1 MQTNEHFNSFNT
13 ERDKKME
20 QMLSEFKNKFG
31 EEFGDDVVLIAYKRD
46 KPEGSW
52 H

>member
-1 MQTNEHFNSFNT
+1 MKANEHSHPSDI
-13 ERDKKME
+13 ERDKRIEKR
-20 QMLSEFKNKFG
+20 LSEFKNKFG
-31 EEFGDDVVLIAYKRD
+31 EEFGEDVVLIAYKRD

>member
-1 MQTNEHFNSFNT
+1 MKTNEHSNLSNV
-13 ERDKKME
+13 ERDKKIE
-20 QMLSEFKNKFG
+20 QRLSEFKNKFG
-31 EEFGDDVVLIAYKRD
+31 EEFGEDVVLIAYKRD